1 LAASVPAQPAAPFV
15 LSQDNVQITVQ
26 WLAPDNR
33 GQPILNYEL
42 NWDAGLG
49 GTPRT
54 VLALLGNNVLSGSTS
69 ILVSDLT
76 DGANYMFA
84 VRAKNSL
91 GFGAYSNSVTLLA
104 ASVPSKPALPTILQ
118 AS

>member
-1 LAASVPAQPAAPFV
+1 M
-15 LSQDNVQITVQ
+15 QITVQ

-33 GQPILNYEL
+33 GQPILSYEL

-54 VLALLGNNVLSGSTS
+54 VLALLGNNVLSGSTT
-69 ILVSDLT
+69 ILVPDLI
-76 DGANYMFA
+76 DGTNYMFA
-84 VRAKNSL
+84 VRARNTL
-91 GFGAYSNSVTLLA
+91 GFGAYSGSVTLLA
-104 ASVPSKPALPTILQ
+104 ASAPSKPATPTILS

>member
-1 LAASVPAQPAAPFV
+1 
-15 LSQDNVQITVQ
+15 
-26 WLAPDNR
+26 
-33 GQPILNYEL
+33 LNYEL
-42 NWDAGLG
+42 SWDAGLG

-54 VLALLGNNVLSGSTS
+54 VLALLGSNVLSGSTS
-69 ILVSDLT
+69 IVVPDLI

-91 GFGAYSNSVTLLA
+91 GFGAYSSSVTLLA
-104 ASVPSKPALPTILQ
+104 ASVPNKPATPTVLQ